1 MGGAKPTSSQPS
13 PPPPLLSS
21 PHAADSLI
29 TPREKK
35 RRCPKINRVGP
46 KESGQGR
53 VKRLYSALGSHGFAT
68 DNYGRSYV
76 VRTFFLATLP
86 SIAMVSKRHF
96 WALFLP
102 REAAGRGKV
111 FSPSSLSFPPRPPT
125 FIGGGR
131 EGRDTAWFCRHSRK
145 IIPANTNS
153 NSRVCFVEVV
163 LRCAKSTES
172 ITMVFATFHIS
183 KYI

>member
-1 MGGAKPTSSQPS
+1 MALS
-13 PPPPLLSS
+13 PLLLPPRPLPLLSS
-21 PHAADSLI
+21 PHAADSPI

-76 VRTFFLATLP
+76 VRTFFW
-86 SIAMVSKRHF
+86 R
-96 WALFLP
+96 LFP
-102 REAAGRGKV
+102 R
-111 FSPSSLSFPPRPPT
+111 SPWSLSATFGHFSFRARSRGGEKFSHRLLSLFPPRPPT